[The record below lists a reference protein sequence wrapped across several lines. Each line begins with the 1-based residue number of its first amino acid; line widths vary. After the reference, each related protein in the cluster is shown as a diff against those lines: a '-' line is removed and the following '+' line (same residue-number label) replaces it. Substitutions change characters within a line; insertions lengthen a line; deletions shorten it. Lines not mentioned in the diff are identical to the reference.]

1 MSGSVFFELIGAG
14 VLALVISAVYLTAIL
29 PRLAALHATVLTS
42 AIALL
47 LIAGTALVPVGVAP
61 ILVLGASALVAGH
74 LGWVF
79 GRRSNLRTSGRS
91 MRRSSSRANESRPAE
106 TRELTPAAA
115 SAAAPASSL
124 PAERWVLGRYRVDR
138 QIGRGS
144 MGAVYLGHDPQ
155 IGRQVAI
162 KTMALS
168 RQFEGR
174 DLVDAR
180 ARFFREAE
188 TAGRLQHPDIVIM
201 FDVGEEQD
209 LAYIAMEYLKG
220 HDLLPHTQP
229 SHLLPVLVVLRTLER
244 VALALAYAHSQG
256 VVHRDIKPAN
266 VMVDAASD
274 SVKVTDFGIASITD
288 GYRTRTGL
296 VLGTPS
302 FMSPEQMAGQRVDGR
317 ADLYSLG
324 VMLFQLLTGALPHQS
339 ESMATLMHQIAH
351 EAAPDVRSL
360 RPELPESLANVVA
373 LALEKRPE
381 LRYADGWQM
390 AADLHAVA
398 LQISSELA
406 GSSAVSDAGA
416 TDSAVVPS
424 APESGNFEDTEM
436 FLRADS
442 RHNS

>member
-1 MSGSVFFELIGAG
+1 MMSWSALYELIGAS
-14 VLALVISAVYLTAIL
+14 VLALVFGAVYLTVVL
-29 PRLAALHATVLTS
+29 RRLAAVQAAALTS
-42 AIALL
+42 VIALL
-47 LIAGTALVPVGVAP
+47 LVGGAALVPVRIAVF
-61 ILVLGASALVAGH
+61 LVLGAGVFAAGH
-74 LGWVF
+74 LGWVL
-79 GRRSNLRTSGRS
+79 GRRSNLRPVDVPLHSSVSVAVGSPPTETNAPTS
-91 MRRSSSRANESRPAE
+91 
-106 TRELTPAAA
+106 T
-115 SAAAPASSL
+115 AAPAAPL
-124 PAERWVLGRYRVDR
+124 VAERWTLGRYRVDR

-168 RQFEGR
+168 RQFEGS

-188 TAGRLQHPDIVIM
+188 TAGRLQHPDIVIVY
-201 FDVGEEQD
+201 DVGEEQD
-209 LAYIAMEYLKG
+209 LAYIAMEFLKG

-229 SHLLPVLVVLRTLER
+229 TRLLPVLVVLRTLER

-351 EAAPDVRSL
+351 DAAPDVRSL
-360 RPELPESLANVVA
+360 RPELPEALANVVA
-373 LALEKRPE
+373 LALEKRPG
-381 LRYADGWQM
+381 LRYSNGHQM
-390 AADLHAVA
+390 ASDLHAVA
-398 LQISSELA
+398 LQILSEPA
-406 GSSAVSDAGA
+406 GLVGNQPGTTVGAV
-416 TDSAVVPS
+416 
-424 APESGNFEDTEM
+424 APDPGNFEDTVR
-436 FLRADS
+436 FLRGDS

>member
-1 MSGSVFFELIGAG
+1 MSGSVFFNLIGAS
-14 VLALVISAVYLTAIL
+14 VLALVISAVYLAAIL
-29 PRLAALHATVLTS
+29 PLLTALHATVLTS

-47 LIAGTALVPVGVAP
+47 LIAGAALVPVGVAP

-74 LGWVF
+74 VGWVF
-79 GRRSNLRTSGRS
+79 GRRSNLRSSGRS
-91 MRRSSSRANESRPAE
+91 MRRSSLGANESRPAE
-106 TRELTPAAA
+106 THGLIPATPAAA
-115 SAAAPASSL
+115 PAL
-124 PAERWVLGRYRVDR
+124 LPPAERWVLGRYRVDR

-168 RQFEGR
+168 RQFEGP

-324 VMLFQLLTGALPHQS
+324 VMLFQLHTGALPHQS

-351 EAAPDVRSL
+351 ETAPDVRSL
-360 RPELPESLANVVA
+360 RPELPEALANVVA

-381 LRYADGWQM
+381 LRYADGRQM

-398 LQISSELA
+398 LQISSEPA
-406 GSSAVSDAGA
+406 GSSAASDAGA

-424 APESGNFEDTEM
+424 APESGNFEETVR
-436 FLRADS
+436 FSRADS

>member
-1 MSGSVFFELIGAG
+1 MPWTAPYDLIGGCAVALG
-14 VLALVISAVYLTAIL
+14 AAAAYLYAVLPQLPTPRAVALTGAVTIALVVAAAAVPARMT
-29 PRLAALHATVLTS
+29 
-42 AIALL
+42 
-47 LIAGTALVPVGVAP
+47 P
-61 ILVLGASALVAGH
+61 ILLLGASVLVAGH
-74 LGWVF
+74 LGWIF
-79 GRRSNLRTSGRS
+79 GRRFKPVSKVSPRRQPRREAADSGPEPAP
-91 MRRSSSRANESRPAE
+91 SRAPD
-106 TRELTPAAA
+106 PPP
-115 SAAAPASSL
+115 AAPAL
-124 PAERWVLGRYRVDR
+124 PLATDRTTLGRYRIDR

-144 MGAVYLGHDPQ
+144 MGLVYLGHDPQ
-155 IGRQVAI
+155 IDRQVAI

-168 RQFEGR
+168 REFEGH

-188 TAGRLQHPDIVIM
+188 TAGRLQHPDIVTI

-229 SHLLPVLVVLRTLER
+229 TRLLPVLVVLRTLER

-266 VMVDAASD
+266 VMVDTASG
-274 SVKVTDFGIASITD
+274 SVKVTDFGIASIAD

-302 FMSPEQMAGQRVDGR
+302 FMSPQQLSGQRVDGR

-324 VMLFQLLTGALPHQS
+324 VMLFQLLTGALPHRS
-339 ESMATLMHQIAH
+339 ESMATLMQQIAH
-351 EAAPDVRSL
+351 EAAPDVRGL

-381 LRYADGWQM
+381 LRYADGRQM

-398 LQISSELA
+398 LQISSEPAGLA
-406 GSSAVSDAGA
+406 GSDAGT
-416 TDSAVVPS
+416 TDSADVPNTS
-424 APESGNFEDTEM
+424 ESRNFEETM
-436 FLRADS
+436 KFLRTDP

>member
-1 MSGSVFFELIGAG
+1 MPWTAPYDLIGG
-14 VLALVISAVYLTAIL
+14 YVVALGADAAYLCAVL
-29 PRLAALHATVLTS
+29 PRLPTPRAVVLTG
-42 AIALL
+42 AVAM
-47 LIAGTALVPVGVAP
+47 ALVVAATAVPARMTP
-61 ILVLGASALVAGH
+61 ILLLGASVLVAGH
-74 LGWVF
+74 LGWIF
-79 GRRSNLRTSGRS
+79 GRRFKPVSKILPRRQPRREAADSGPAP
-91 MRRSSSRANESRPAE
+91 SRAPDAPS
-106 TRELTPAAA
+106 
-115 SAAAPASSL
+115 AAPAL
-124 PAERWVLGRYRVDR
+124 PLATDRTTLGRYRIDR

-144 MGAVYLGHDPQ
+144 MGVVYLGHDPQ
-155 IGRQVAI
+155 IDRQVAI

-168 RQFEGR
+168 REFEGH

-180 ARFFREAE
+180 ARFLREAE
-188 TAGRLQHPDIVIM
+188 TAGRLQHPDIVTI

-220 HDLLPHTQP
+220 RDLLPHTQP
-229 SHLLPVLVVLRTLER
+229 TRLLPVLVVLRTLER

-339 ESMATLMHQIAH
+339 ESMATLMHQIARD
-351 EAAPDVRSL
+351 AAPDVRSL
-360 RPELPESLANVVA
+360 RRELPESLANVVA

-381 LRYADGWQM
+381 LRYADGRQM

-398 LQISSELA
+398 LQIPFDPA
-406 GSSAVSDAGA
+406 GPSAGSDAGV
-416 TDSAVVPS
+416 TDSSVAPS
-424 APESGNFEDTEM
+424 APESSNFEDTVR
-436 FLRADS
+436 FLRTDS

>member
-1 MSGSVFFELIGAG
+1 MAGNAFYELIGAS
-14 VLALVISAVYLTAIL
+14 VLALALGAVYLAVIV
-29 PRLAALHATVLTS
+29 PRLAALQATVLTS
-42 AIALL
+42 IIALL
-47 LIAGTALVPVGVAP
+47 LIGAAALVSARIAT
-61 ILVLGASALVAGH
+61 ILVLGASVLAAGY
-74 LGWVF
+74 LGWIF
-79 GRRSNLRTSGRS
+79 GRRSGLGPSGLILRPADSV
-91 MRRSSSRANESRPAE
+91 AVDSRPAE
-106 TRELTPAAA
+106 TSSLN
-115 SAAAPASSL
+115 SATAIAPASS
-124 PAERWVLGRYRVDR
+124 PGAQRWMLGRYRVDR

-168 RQFEGR
+168 RQFEGP

-180 ARFFREAE
+180 IRFFREAE
-188 TAGRLQHPDIVIM
+188 TAGRLQHRDIVII

-302 FMSPEQMAGQRVDGR
+302 FMSPEQMAGHRVDGR

-339 ESMATLMHQIAH
+339 ESMATLMQQIAH

-360 RPELPESLANVVA
+360 RPELPEALANVVA
-373 LALEKRPE
+373 LALEKRPG
-381 LRYADGWQM
+381 LRYSDGRQM
-390 AADLHAVA
+390 ASDLHAVA
-398 LQISSELA
+398 LQISSEPA
-406 GSSAVSDAGA
+406 GPVGG
-416 TDSAVVPS
+416 
-424 APESGNFEDTEM
+424 ESGTTVCAVLSNASDPDNFEDTVK
-436 FLRADS
+436 FLRGDS